1 YPSSV
6 RASATGWTMSISRIG
21 AMSGPMFGAYIA
33 SLGVASSWNFAAFS
47 AVTIIGGIAVMLLP
61 SKRL

>member
-1 YPSSV
+1 
-6 RASATGWTMSISRIG
+6 MSISRIG